1 MPWRREWHPLQYSCL
16 ENHMGRGAWWAT
28 VYRVTHN
35 RTWLR
40 WLSTQRSCGIQ
51 LPVLY
56 SLPVSLC
63 PFPPL
68 SLLPF
73 FLISSSPI
81 PSLFLSFSSLPKQ
94 FDPKS
99 TIWGWARYMSTLRD
113 GGGLLGNRIRRRK
126 QIHNGPEWS
135 VETETENTSEEA
147 AAGSSTIR
155 IVSTQGNCSPNYI
168 KVQGPGFSLSEKG
181 GTNIEKEKTRLNPV
195 VLDWNWKY
203 RDEIMALKL
212 YR

>member
-16 ENHMGRGAWWAT
+16 ENHMDRGAWWAT

-73 FLISSSPI
+73 FLISSSPV
-81 PSLFLSFSSLPKQ
+81 PSLSLSFSSLPKQ

-99 TIWGWARYMSTLRD
+99 TVWGWARYVSTLWD
-113 GGGLLGNRIRRRK
+113 GGGVLGNRIRRRK

-135 VETETENTSEEA
+135 VVPRTGARAPRKLKTPVRRQQQAVAPSGLSPRREIA
-147 AAGSSTIR
+147 HLTILKCG
-155 IVSTQGNCSPNYI
+155 IQVSHSQRRESQI
-168 KVQGPGFSLSEKG
+168 
-181 GTNIEKEKTRLNPV
+181 
-195 VLDWNWKY
+195 
-203 RDEIMALKL
+203 
-212 YR
+212 